1 MIAPQ
6 NIQGFVMAAS
16 KRSLLIFV
24 VLFCFFLSGLTS
36 LAYEILWMRMITRVV
51 GGAPFAVSMILT
63 IFMGGLGLGGFLAG
77 RWIDRLNRPFS
88 LLGVYGG
95 LELLVGLYALAI
107 PFLLSRFEPLFAL
120 FYNRLFDHAILYHLL
135 IFAVCLS
142 ILIVPVVCMGAT
154 LPVLCRF
161 YVNELAHLGRR
172 AGLLYGLNTIGGAA
186 GALLCGFFLVQ
197 YLGPGS
203 SLKLVILINVCIGA
217 LCLLL
222 ARVQSVQEEPPAFKQ
237 EAETAAA
244 EASEALAAPAP
255 DEKRRWQGALILF
268 AVSGFCAM
276 AYEVIWTRL
285 LGLLAGPTT
294 YSFTIVLV
302 VFISGLALG
311 NMLFG
316 RLADRS
322 RNPMALLI
330 GSQAAAALSA
340 LAVSQLMGGS
350 QLFFAKLL
358 FSYQDNFPL
367 MNLLKGLSLFVFMLP
382 PTLCLGASF
391 PLVGKIYTRHIGRV
405 GRSIGLAYGINTLGA
420 VSGAFCA
427 GFLLIPAF
435 GKETAISLIVALQL
449 LSAFGVWAAAG
460 QFSGAGRSEDAYPGR
475 RRLRWGAA
483 FVSLS
488 VCGVLCTAYPAWNRH
503 LLSLGKY
510 HRFEEIA
517 VKEAI
522 ENTGWLRSLFAGADI
537 LAASERGELLYYG
550 DGIGGFISVLRYPGA
565 LGGYEYSLATS
576 GKMDASSRGDMA
588 TQTLLAH
595 APLLFHPDPENVMV
609 LGLASGITA
618 GEVLHYP
625 VRQLDIL
632 EINEQSVDASRF
644 FKPWNN
650 NVLESPKTRLILQD
664 GLAHLQFTRKRYD
677 VIISEPS
684 NPWMAGMASLFTRDF
699 FQLARERLTA
709 GGIYAQWFHCYQ
721 MDWPT
726 LALVGRSFASVFPDS
741 VMLNTE
747 PSGRGRDFL
756 LLGFK
761 GESGLALSR
770 ARQNIRFLKKSDNIR
785 LPRPELFYR
794 LLVTEDPKALFGP
807 GPVHTRQNPVLEFAA
822 PRHMYEGGRA
832 RQTIMKNIRERRH
845 ISPDKQKIIR
855 DLASDAAAQIDYADF
870 ALSVYAPFSQMVD
883 LSRANE
889 RQKAGF
895 IDLMSAYC
903 RSNPVNYAL
912 FKNDELRRRC
922 RRVQMKSIESRL
934 PDLPD
939 PALSHA
945 YLGTLYLDRGE
956 TDRAIAHF
964 RRSLKLNPGDADLH
978 NNLGYL
984 LAEKGEAEA
993 AMAHYRRA
1001 IAIKPYLIKAR
1012 GGLARLCLGRGD
1024 LDGALEQY
1032 RQIIE
1037 ARPDLPEARL
1047 NAALVYA
1054 RKNAHKKAIHEMEA
1068 ALRIRP
1074 DWIEGLNTMAWL
1086 LANAKEGRK
1095 QQGRAR
1101 QAVAYAEKA
1110 CELTDYKNPLLLYT
1124 LSVSHAASAQ
1134 WEKSME
1140 AAEAALSKA
1149 RAAGRQKLAQTIDNH
1164 MRRLR
1169 VEGMV
1174 Q

>member
-1 MIAPQ
+1 MIT
-6 NIQGFVMAAS
+6 S
-16 KRSLLIFV
+16 KRSRLILV
-24 VLFCFFLSGLTS
+24 VLFFFFLSGLTS

-63 IFMGGLGLGGFLAG
+63 IFMGGLGLGAFLAG
-77 RWIDRLNRPFS
+77 CWIERLERPS
-88 LLGVYGG
+88 AILGVYGG

-107 PFLLSRFEPLFAL
+107 PFLFSGFEPLFAV
-120 FYNRLFDHAILYHLL
+120 FYNRLFAHAILYHLL
-135 IFAVCLS
+135 IFAACLAL
-142 ILIVPVVCMGAT
+142 LIVPVVCMGAT

-161 YVNELAHLGRR
+161 YVHELSHLGRR
-172 AGLLYGLNTIGGAA
+172 AGLLYGFNTIGGAA
-186 GALLCGFFLVQ
+186 GALLCGFFLVK
-197 YLGPGS
+197 YLGPATG
-203 SLKLVILINVCIGA
+203 LNMVVLINVFIGA
-217 LCLLL
+217 VCLLI
-222 ARVQSVQEEPPAFKQ
+222 ARRKFSWGDGSDALVFWGAAASVQLPAY
-237 EAETAAA
+237 EATAAP
-244 EASEALAAPAP
+244 EPTP
-255 DEKRRWQGALILF
+255 YEKRRWRGALIIF

-276 AYEVIWTRL
+276 ACEVIWTRL
-285 LGLLAGPTT
+285 LGLLMGPTT

-311 NMLFG
+311 NILFG

-330 GSQAAAALSA
+330 GSQMAAALFA
-340 LAVSQLMGGS
+340 LGGSQLMGNS

-358 FSYQDNFPL
+358 FSYKDNFPL
-367 MNLLKGLSLFVFMLP
+367 MNFLKGLSLFVFMLP

-391 PLVGKIYTRHIGRV
+391 PLVGKIYTRHVARV
-405 GRSIGLAYGINTLGA
+405 GRSIGLAYGINTIGA

-435 GKETAISLIVALQL
+435 GKETALSLIVALQFFT
-449 LSAFGVWAAAG
+449 AFGVWAATDLFPDMGRAK
-460 QFSGAGRSEDAYPGR
+460 GAKPGGA
-475 RRLRWGAA
+475 RLRLGAA
-483 FVSLS
+483 FAFLAV
-488 VCGVLCTAYPAWNRH
+488 VGYLCSAYPAWNRH

-517 VKEAI
+517 VKEVI
-522 ENTGWLRSLFAGADI
+522 ENTGWIRSLFAGADI
-537 LAASERGELLYYG
+537 LAASERGELIYYG

-644 FKPWNN
+644 FNPWNN

-699 FQLARERLTA
+699 FQLARERLSA

-741 VMLNTE
+741 VMINTE
-747 PSGRGRDFL
+747 PSGSGRDFL

-761 GESGLALSR
+761 GKSGLALSR
-770 ARQNIRFLKKSDNIR
+770 ARQNMQFLKKSDNIR

-794 LLVTEDPKALFGP
+794 LLVTEDLQALFGP

-845 ISPDKQKIIR
+845 ISPEKQKIIR
-855 DLASDAAAQIDYADF
+855 NLASDVAAQIDYAAF

-889 RQKAGF
+889 RQKAEF
-895 IDLMSAYC
+895 FDLMSAYC
-903 RSNPVNYAL
+903 RANPVNYAL
-912 FKNDELRRRC
+912 FKNDKLRRRC
-922 RRVQMKSIESRL
+922 LRVQMKSIESRL
-934 PDLPD
+934 PDLPE

-945 YLGTLYLDRGE
+945 YLGTLYLDKGE

-984 LAEKGEAEA
+984 LAEKGEAGA

-1001 IAIKPYLIKAR
+1001 IAVKPYLIKAR
-1012 GGLARLCLGRGD
+1012 GGLARLCISRGD

-1054 RKNAHKKAIHEMEA
+1054 RKNAHKKAIHEMEE

-1095 QQGRAR
+1095 QRGRAR

-1124 LSVSHAASAQ
+1124 LSVAHAASAQ
-1134 WEKSME
+1134 WDESME
-1140 AAEAALSKA
+1140 AAESALSKA
-1149 RAAGRQKLAQTIDNH
+1149 RAADRQNLAQTIDNH

-1174 Q
+1174 P

>member
-1 MIAPQ
+1 
-6 NIQGFVMAAS
+6 MAAS
-16 KRSLLIFV
+16 KRSRLIFV
-24 VLFCFFLSGLTS
+24 VLVCFFFSGLTS

-77 RWIDRLNRPFS
+77 RWIDRVNRPFS

-95 LELLVGLYALAI
+95 LELLIGLYALAI
-107 PFLLSRFEPLFAL
+107 PFLLSGLEPLFAV
-120 FYNRLFDHAILYHLL
+120 FYNRLFTHALLYHLL
-135 IFAVCLS
+135 IFIGCLAL
-142 ILIVPVVCMGAT
+142 LIVPVVCMGAT

-161 YVNELAHLGRR
+161 YISALSHLGRR

-186 GALLCGFFLVQ
+186 GALLCGFFLVR
-197 YLGPGS
+197 YLGPGN
-203 SLKLVILINVCIGA
+203 SLKLVVLTNILIGVV
-217 LCLLL
+217 CLLI
-222 ARVQSVQEEPPAFKQ
+222 ARGKSARGHGSDFPDSLDFAGA
-237 EAETAAA
+237 AETTGTQTSGLPPMPESARR
-244 EASEALAAPAP
+244 
-255 DEKRRWQGALILF
+255 EKRRWQGALILF

-285 LGLLAGPTT
+285 LGLLVGPTT

-311 NMLFG
+311 NMVFG

-322 RNPMALLI
+322 RNPMALLV
-330 GSQAAAALSA
+330 GSQVAAALFA
-340 LAVSQLMGGS
+340 LGVSQLTGNS

-358 FSYQDNFPL
+358 FSHQDNFPL
-367 MNLLKGLSLFVFMLP
+367 MNLLKGLSLFAFLLP

-391 PLVGKIYTRHIGRV
+391 PLVGKIYTRHMSRV
-405 GRSIGLAYGINTLGA
+405 GRSIGLAYGVNTLGA

-435 GKETAISLIVALQL
+435 GKETALSLIVALQVVC
-449 LSAFGVWAAAG
+449 AFGVWAAAG
-460 QFSGAGRSEDAYPGR
+460 QFSGAGRTEDAYPGPR
-475 RRLRWGAA
+475 RFRWGAA
-483 FVSLS
+483 FAFLA

-503 LLSLGKY
+503 LLALGKY
-510 HRFEEIA
+510 HRFGEIA

-522 ENTGWLRSLFAGADI
+522 ENTGWMRSLFAGADL

-565 LGGYEYSLATS
+565 LGGHEYSLATS
-576 GKMDASSRGDMA
+576 GKMDASSRGDMT

-595 APLLFHPDPENVMV
+595 AALLFHPEPENVMV

-625 VRQLDIL
+625 VKELDIL
-632 EINEQSVDASRF
+632 EINKQSVDASRF

-699 FQLARERLTA
+699 FQLARERLNA

-741 VMLNTE
+741 VMINTE
-747 PSGRGRDFL
+747 PSGSGRDFL

-761 GESGLALSR
+761 GEAGLALSR
-770 ARQNIRFLKKSDNIR
+770 ARQNLRFLKKSGNIR
-785 LPRPELFYR
+785 LPRAELFYR
-794 LLVTEDPKALFGP
+794 LLVTEDLKGLFGP
-807 GPVHTRQNPVLEFAA
+807 GPVHSRQNPVLEFAA
-822 PRHMYEGGRA
+822 PRHMYEGSRA
-832 RQTIMKNIRERRH
+832 KQTIMKKIRERRQ
-845 ISPDKQKIIR
+845 ISPEKRRIIKR
-855 DLASDAAAQIDYADF
+855 LESDVTAQIDYASF
-870 ALSVYAPFSQMVD
+870 ALSLYAPFSQMVD
-883 LSRANE
+883 LSRADK
-889 RQKAGF
+889 RQRAEF
-895 IDLMSAYC
+895 QRIMTDYC
-903 RSNPVNYAL
+903 RTNPVNYAI
-912 FKNDELRRRC
+912 FRDEQLRRRC
-922 RRVQMKSIESRL
+922 RRVQMQSIQNRL

-939 PALSHA
+939 PSLSHA

-956 TDRAIAHF
+956 TDKAIARF
-964 RRSLKLNPGDADLH
+964 RRSLTLNPEDADLH
-978 NNLGYL
+978 NNLGSL
-984 LAEKGEAEA
+984 LAQKGETGA
-993 AMAHYRRA
+993 AMAHYRKA

-1012 GGLARLCLGRGD
+1012 SGLAGLCLRRGD

-1032 RQIIE
+1032 KQVIE

-1054 RKNAHKKAIHEMEA
+1054 RKNAHEKAIREMEQ
-1068 ALRIRP
+1068 ALRVRP

-1086 LANAKEGRK
+1086 LANAKEEDK
-1095 QQGRAR
+1095 QRRRAR

-1110 CELTDYKNPLLLYT
+1110 CELTDYKNPLILYT
-1124 LSVSHAASAQ
+1124 LSIAHAASAQ
-1134 WEKSME
+1134 WDKSME
-1140 AAEAALSKA
+1140 TAESALSKA

-1169 VEGMV
+1169 LEGMLP
-1174 Q
+1174 